1 MLTEF
6 AGGLSGGQEQP
17 GAGGAAADSDDSDNT
32 PGYEVHVEVW
42 EGTDGEWTIMR
53 TLQFGQ
59 DRSAAHA
66 YFDQLVA
73 TREEH
78 RDWKAIVLTLYDD
91 VGDGNVIDE
100 VHQDLR
106 GAGPPR
112 RFRAGP
118 PRRTS
123 AAAEQ
128 AAPAEPEP
136 PSEAG
141 NQEGM
146 PHLFDNFRHVH

>member
-17 GAGGAAADSDDSDNT
+17 GAGGAAADSDDSDNTADSDDSDNT

-106 GAGPPR
+106 GAG
-112 RFRAGP
+112 G
-118 PRRTS
+118 